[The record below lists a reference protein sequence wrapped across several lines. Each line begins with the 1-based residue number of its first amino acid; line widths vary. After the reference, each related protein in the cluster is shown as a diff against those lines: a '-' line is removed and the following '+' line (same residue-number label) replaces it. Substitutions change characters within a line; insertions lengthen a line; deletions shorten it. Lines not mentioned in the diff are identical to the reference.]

1 MATAKFMNSTQMRME
16 NKSGGVRFSGIEF
29 YSVGDYRKLL
39 VRRKWIIITTTLIV
53 ACTVSL
59 VVYRTPG
66 QYEAKTTI
74 MVDPGKVPDSYV
86 KSTATIDANQRLS
99 LLQAEILS
107 TTRLSQVIDELHL
120 YQGVKGAGR
129 DEVVVRMRKD
139 IAVTPVTL
147 QVPSKEL
154 QAFDISYTSQSPVL
168 AAQVADRLA
177 SLFIEENLKVREQQ
191 VMGTVEFFNHEL
203 ETAKTDLSEKAQK
216 LAALRAQNFA
226 ELPESQAWHTQ
237 ALTSLQLEMRSEMD
251 AIGAAQQQRLYLESM
266 LAETPTVVN
275 LDNSSGDTAGLE
287 QELEGL
293 QQEMDQLR
301 QRYGPSYPDVLTK
314 AVEIESVQEKLK
326 EFAANNKSGKPAANG
341 GRKHHNPVI
350 ESQIA
355 QLDGEIKERQSR
367 EVKLK
372 SEIAYHESILER
384 APAVEQELTSATND
398 YNDAADRFKRLEDHK
413 FAADISSDVE
423 TRQKGERFIILET
436 AQPPARSSAPNR
448 PLLDLL
454 GLVGGLFL
462 GLFIV
467 VVLEVFDST
476 VKTEREL
483 TERLNLTVLGE
494 IPWRSTKIG
503 NDRSWITSAAAAGA
517 NLVLAVAYG
526 GLLTMALR

>member
-1 MATAKFMNSTQMRME
+1 MNSTAMTRSDKE
-16 NKSGGVRFSGIEF
+16 SGGIRLSGLEF
-29 YSVGDYRKLL
+29 YSLSDYRKLL
-39 VRRKWIIITTTLIV
+39 ARRKWFIITITLVV
-53 ACTVSL
+53 ACTVAII
-59 VVYRTPG
+59 VYRTPG

-86 KSTATIDANQRLS
+86 KTTATIDANQRLS
-99 LLQAEILS
+99 LLQAQILS

-120 YQGVKGAGR
+120 YQAIKTTTGR
-129 DEVVVRMRKD
+129 DEIVAKMRKD
-139 IAVTPVTL
+139 IAITPVTL
-147 QVPSKEL
+147 TAPSREL
-154 QAFDISYTSQSPVL
+154 QAFDVSYTSYSPVL

-191 VMGTVEFFNHEL
+191 VLGTVDFFNHEL
-203 ETAKTDLSEKAQK
+203 ETAKNDLGDKAQK
-216 LAALRAQNFA
+216 LAALRAQYFA

-237 ALTSLQLEMRSEMD
+237 ALASLQLEMRSEMD
-251 AIGAAQQQRLYLESM
+251 AIGAAQQQKLYLESM

-287 QELEGL
+287 EDLERL

-314 AVEIESVQEKLK
+314 AAEIEKVQEQIK
-326 EFAANNKSGKPAANG
+326 EFTANNKAPKPANG
-341 GRKHHNPVI
+341 NRKHHNPVI

-355 QLDGEIKERQSR
+355 QLETEIKERESR
-367 EVKLK
+367 ETKVK

-384 APAVEQELTSATND
+384 APAAEQELTSATND

-413 FAADISSDVE
+413 FSADISSDVE
-423 TRQKGERFIILET
+423 TRQKGERFVILET
-436 AQPPARSSAPNR
+436 AQPPAHPSAPNR

-454 GLVGGLFL
+454 GLFGGLFL
-462 GLFIV
+462 ALFIV

-483 TERLNLTVLGE
+483 SERLSVTVLGE
-494 IPWRSTKIG
+494 IPWRTTKSSKKK
-503 NDRSWITSAAAAGA
+503 SWVTSAVAAGG
-517 NLVLAVAYG
+517 NLILAVAYG
-526 GLLTMALR
+526 GLLTLALR

>member
-1 MATAKFMNSTQMRME
+1 MQMTRLD
-16 NKSGGVRFSGIEF
+16 KQSGGIRVSGLEF
-29 YSVGDYRKLL
+29 YSLSDYHKLL
-39 VRRKWIIITTTLIV
+39 VRRKWVIVTITLIV
-53 ACTVSL
+53 ACTVAFI
-59 VVYRTPG
+59 VYRTPG

-74 MVDPGKVPDSYV
+74 MVDPGKVPESYV

-120 YQGVKGAGR
+120 YQSAKTTSGR
-129 DEVVVRMRKD
+129 DEIVARMRKD

-147 QVPSKEL
+147 QVASKEL
-154 QAFDISYTSQSPVL
+154 QAFDISYISQSSVL

-177 SLFIEENLKVREQQ
+177 SLFIEENLNVRRQQ
-191 VMGTVEFFNHEL
+191 VMGTVDFFNHEL
-203 ETAKTDLSEKAQK
+203 ETAKSDLSEKSQK
-216 LAALRAQNFA
+216 LAALRAQDFA

-251 AIGAAQQQRLYLESM
+251 AIGSAQQQRLYLESM

-287 QELEGL
+287 EQLEGL

-301 QRYGPSYPDVLTK
+301 QRYGPRYPDVLTK
-314 AVEIESVQEKLK
+314 AAEMEKVQEKLK
-326 EFAANNKSGKPAANG
+326 EFIANNKTGQPVTSGN
-341 GRKHHNPVI
+341 RKHHNPVI

-355 QLDGEIKERQSR
+355 QLDSDIKERQSR

-384 APAVEQELTSATND
+384 APAIEQELASATND

-423 TRQKGERFIILET
+423 NRQKGERFFVLET
-436 AQPPARSSAPNR
+436 AQPPVHPSAPNR
-448 PLLDLL
+448 PLLDIL
-454 GLVGGLFL
+454 GLSGGLFL
-462 GLFIV
+462 GLFAV
-467 VVLEVFDST
+467 VVLEVFDGT

-483 TERLNLTVLGE
+483 SERLNVTLLGE
-494 IPWRSTKIG
+494 IPWRKTRIG
-503 NDRSWITSAAAAGA
+503 NKRSRITSAVAAGG

-526 GLLTMALR
+526 GLLTLALR